1 MGVPRSDGD
10 GARTL
15 QLLRARMGGQSVDA
29 KEVGFVC
36 NADVSYSEEEQPQAL
51 EWLAFAE
58 KFFLENASA
67 DTNLKLLNTF
77 LQSKSVFVGNG
88 TRITLADLGMFVAI
102 REKVAAIPVED
113 QENLPNLFRWFDYVQ
128 NKEDVR
134 QVYAQIYIKK
144 PYFSPPNLS
153 DQDSSKASKPNVDGK
168 SMAET
173 DNRNAPSPQ
182 PLPSPAPPLPAPT
195 PAPDSSVSTVS
206 SVSKSKPAKETK
218 EKPPAQKKE
227 VDCDV
232 SVLDIC
238 VGQIKKVWKH
248 PSADTLYVEEIDVG
262 EAQPRQIVSGLV
274 KYVPESEM
282 LNRRVLV
289 LLNVKAGKVRDVLS
303 SGLVLCASNG
313 DHSQCEPVSPPDGV
327 PVGERVKFAGH
338 DGKAEE
344 VLNPK
349 KKQWDKIA
357 PELGTDEQ
365 GIANYQG
372 VPFQTSKGPC
382 KSAIVN
388 GSIK

>member
-1 MGVPRSDGD
+1 
-10 GARTL
+10 
-15 QLLRARMGGQSVDA
+15 
-29 KEVGFVC
+29 
-36 NADVSYSEEEQPQAL
+36 L

-102 REKVAAIPVED
+102 REKVVSSSTLD

-144 PYFSPPNLS
+144 PYFSPPVFCAF

-173 DNRNAPSPQ
+173 VSN
-182 PLPSPAPPLPAPT
+182 
-195 PAPDSSVSTVS
+195 VSTVS

>member
-1 MGVPRSDGD
+1 
-10 GARTL
+10 
-15 QLLRARMGGQSVDA
+15 
-29 KEVGFVC
+29 
-36 NADVSYSEEEQPQAL
+36 L

-58 KFFLENASA
+58 KFVLENASA

-102 REKVAAIPVED
+102 REKVVSSSTLD

-144 PYFSPPNLS
+144 PYFSPPVFCALCICGS
-153 DQDSSKASKPNVDGK
+153 LIYCISCRTLVIRILVSHPNQ
-168 SMAET
+168 M
-173 DNRNAPSPQ
+173 
-182 PLPSPAPPLPAPT
+182 
-195 PAPDSSVSTVS
+195 STERAWRKR

-357 PELGTDEQ
+357 PELRTDEQ